1 MADHE
6 PRDFARAV
14 REAYQRTDTGDDAA
28 QRRLLERL
36 SGAPAPGRA
45 GAWWRGR
52 VAIGRGTPMRA
63 ALVAAG
69 LLVLVGGGLV
79 SRAVDRSHAPAARSH
94 APAVAGDQAL
104 VRFDVRAPGAG
115 GVALVGD
122 FNDWDPAA
130 TPMRRDDSADRWSVS
145 LPVTRGRHVYGFVV
159 DRHRWLADP
168 AAPLAPGDGFG
179 SPSSVIVVG
188 GGS

>member
-14 REAYQRTDTGDDAA
+14 REAYQGTDTGDDAVR
-28 QRRLLERL
+28 QRLLERL
-36 SGAPAPGRA
+36 SRAPAPRRG
-45 GAWWRGR
+45 GAWRR
-52 VAIGRGTPMRA
+52 GRGTPVRT

-104 VRFDVRAPGAG
+104 VRFAVQAPGAAR
-115 GVALVGD
+115 VALVGD

-130 TPMRRDDSADRWSVS
+130 TPMRRDESADRWSVS
-145 LPVTRGRHVYGFVV
+145 LPVSRGRHVYGFVV
-159 DRHRWLADP
+159 DRDRWLADP